1 MLPTGAPGEQI
12 TEILRLNELRFYE
25 PGKGPAEPPGSGWR
39 QDRRHVAGA
48 MSAAFAWVRIATAKS
63 VLQCGSDE
71 SKIDRI
77 SRLDLWM
84 ARQD

>member
-1 MLPTGAPGEQI
+1 
-12 TEILRLNELRFYE
+12 
-25 PGKGPAEPPGSGWR
+25 
-39 QDRRHVAGA
+39 
-48 MSAAFAWVRIATAKS
+48 MSEALAWVRIATAKS
-63 VLQCGSDE
+63 MLQCGSDE